1 MEKKEILRQLRT
13 DVVLNKKVMEDLE
26 KKASMFKKID
36 DARGIQETLT
46 EIKNTF
52 VLWKKNLDA
61 QKTLTRDKEV
71 LSFIEEIKDNMIKV
85 EKELIKEYD
94 ESE

>member
-61 QKTLTRDKEV
+61 QKKLTRDKEV

-94 ESE
+94 ENE

>member
-61 QKTLTRDKEV
+61 QKKLTRDKEV

>member
-1 MEKKEILRQLRT
+1 
-13 DVVLNKKVMEDLE
+13 
-26 KKASMFKKID
+26 MFKKID

-61 QKTLTRDKEV
+61 QKKLTRDKEV